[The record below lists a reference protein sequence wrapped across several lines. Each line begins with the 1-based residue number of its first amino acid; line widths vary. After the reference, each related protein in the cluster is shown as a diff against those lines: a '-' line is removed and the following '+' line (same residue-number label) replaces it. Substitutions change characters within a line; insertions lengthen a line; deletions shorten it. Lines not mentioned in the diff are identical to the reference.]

1 MRDGETEA
9 WGGLRDSPP
18 GPWPHPQPVQVRAG
32 RGPRGPRAQG
42 QALFPWSHGDHTP
55 LPARGPPGDTVAR
68 GGAWHVLDPRHAS
81 ASGGEGPSL
90 TPPGPHSQGRQ
101 PRAPQHSP
109 APRSGNNP
117 VSPKQAGPWGAA
129 GRVHTW
135 AGPSCMFSPESSLS
149 WNDLDSGSWLSTR
162 GGPCWAPLLP
172 TKSWSEPSGREGSS
186 CPSVPAVG
194 SWAGSPCP
202 ELLGRAGTGPGH
214 GGQVVSVCV
223 LRKGVRRL
231 LPCDPAVAGHFGA
244 QRAQLSRAPA
254 AWLGSDKQETPRP
267 PRPGERL

>member
-1 MRDGETEA
+1 MGRFKGFPTWPMAASPARAGKGWAGTPGPSGTGSGSVPLEPRRPHPPSCTRAA
-9 WGGLRDSPP
+9 WGHRGQRRGLACPRSQTRLGLGWGGSFTDTTWSPQSRP
-18 GPWPHPQPVQVRAG
+18 AAPSPSAQP
-32 RGPRGPRAQG
+32 
-42 QALFPWSHGDHTP
+42 
-55 LPARGPPGDTVAR
+55 
-68 GGAWHVLDPRHAS
+68 
-81 ASGGEGPSL
+81 
-90 TPPGPHSQGRQ
+90 
-101 PRAPQHSP
+101 SP

-186 CPSVPAVG
+186 CPSVQAVG